1 MSTPKTPLVA
11 LAILALAAGLC
22 VAAVDEEARSILE
35 ESGVTAGLVVH
46 LGVGDGELAAALR
59 ADGDYLVQ
67 GLAVDRET
75 VRRARGAIREQG
87 VYGSVSVRR
96 FDGRHLPYVDNLV
109 NLLVVGDQFEVTR
122 EEMLRVLAPGGVLVD
137 LTEEPFR
144 ITGKRWPG
152 DIDDWTHFLHGPD
165 NNARSDDERVGP
177 PTSIQWVAGP
187 KWMRSHEQ
195 LASVSAVAVAH
206 GRLFTI
212 VDEAPLDSVRFPAQW
227 KLVARDAFNG
237 RLLWKRDVGPW
248 VDHLRHFRSGPA
260 HLPRRLTAV
269 EDRVYVTLGL
279 AAPVS
284 VLDADT
290 GETVRVLSGTE
301 YAEEISVVGG
311 RLYLAVGTSEVHRRG
326 GGLSER
332 GEPGPSDFRCIMAL
346 DRGSGK
352 LLWRKDFGEDN
363 ALLPLTMTVRNGRV
377 FYQDLDGVGAL
388 DAGTGEELWKTPRPT
403 MARRMSFSAPTVVA
417 TDEVLLCADRRPKED
432 SDDPQFAPADDRVE
446 WGVHGWSTNGF
457 SRNWRSELTAYDA
470 ATGEE
475 LWSQPAQELYN
486 AAVDV
491 MVMEDLVYTNRG
503 AFDLKT
509 GQPVSLPRG
518 RSIGLKAGTHHRCY
532 RNKAAGDEVFIG
544 GAGID
549 TRNLTTGDMIRNSW
563 IRGSCQLGIVP
574 ANGMLYAPPHPCG
587 CAQMVKLNGF
597 IATVPGRPEP
607 PPVRERYERGGAR
620 PEADGAAPKGSWPMH
635 RADSSRRSFV
645 ETAIPGELRKMWSVK
660 LPRNA
665 AQPVVVGDAVF
676 VAVSDEHTVYALDA
690 ADGSVKWT
698 HTAGA
703 RVDSSPTFYRGTVIF
718 GSMDGR
724 VTCLRATDGELIWRF
739 CAAPAERLVSIHGQ
753 LESLWPAHGSVLAQ
767 NGALYVTAGRNSFL
781 DGGIVL
787 YKLDPATGAILAKHV
802 ESNVDAATGR
812 QLGRSALC
820 DMDGVSH
827 DLLSGDGRTVF
838 LKHLCY
844 DADLRKLDERVP
856 HLVPIHGFLE
866 EEWFVRSYWFLG
878 TDVAGGWRGWHSSW
892 RETVCGRILCFDDES
907 VYGYGRE
914 HVSGSRRSQHEDSYH
929 LFRSPKTMVK
939 TTGSF
944 NWDERRKQGLPKA
957 PKPTWSDTDSLIV
970 RAVALT
976 PGKLIVA
983 GAVDRRERLSG
994 VLAYEDPE
1002 AALASIKGE
1011 YGVYLQLVS
1020 PESGESISQV
1030 ELDAMP
1036 VHDGLSAAHG
1046 SVFISLENGTVER
1059 WGR

>member
-1 MSTPKTPLVA
+1 MSTPKTPLTA

-22 VAAVDEEARSILE
+22 AASAQEEATSILQA
-35 ESGVTAGLVVH
+35 SGVKAGLIVH
-46 LGVGDGELAAALR
+46 LGCGDGELTAAMCAG
-59 ADGDYLVQ
+59 GDYLVQ
-67 GLAVDRET
+67 GLTVDRET
-75 VRRARGAIREQG
+75 VRRARASIREKG
-87 VYGSVSVRR
+87 VYGSVSVCR
-96 FDGRHLPYVDNLV
+96 FDGRHLPYADNLI
-109 NLLVVGDQFEVTR
+109 NLLAVSDPFDVTR
-122 EEMLRVLAPGGVLVD
+122 AEMLRVLAPGGVLVD
-137 LTEEPFR
+137 LTEDPFR
-144 ITGKRWPG
+144 ITRKERPD

-195 LASVSAVAVAH
+195 LAGVSALAVAG

-212 VDEAPLDSVRFPAQW
+212 VDEAPLDSIRFPAQW

-284 VLDADT
+284 VLDAGT

-326 GGLSER
+326 GGLFER
-332 GEPGPSDFRCIMAL
+332 GEPEPSDFRRIMAL
-346 DRGSGK
+346 DRQTGK
-352 LLWRKDFGEDN
+352 LLWRKDFGQDN

-388 DAGTGEELWKTPRPT
+388 DADTGEELWKTPRPT

-446 WGVHGWSTNGF
+446 WGVHGWSADGF
-457 SRNWRSELTAYDA
+457 SRNWQSELTAYDA
-470 ATGEE
+470 STGEE
-475 LWSQPAQELYN
+475 LWSQPARELYN
-486 AAVDV
+486 AAVDIMAV
-491 MVMEDLVYTNRG
+491 KDFVYTNRG

-509 GQPVSLPRG
+509 GQTVGLPRG
-518 RSIGLKAGTHHRCY
+518 KRIGLKAGTHHRCY
-532 RNKAAGDEVFIG
+532 RNKAACDEVFIG

-549 TRNLTTGDMIRNSW
+549 TQNLTTGDMVRNSW

-574 ANGMLYAPPHPCG
+574 ANGMLYAPPHSCG
-587 CAQMVKLNGF
+587 CAQKVKLNGF
-597 IATVPGRPEP
+597 IAAVPERSEP
-607 PPVRERYERGGAR
+607 APVEACYERGEAR
-620 PEADGAAPKGSWPMH
+620 VEAANAAPVGSWPMH
-635 RADSSRRSFV
+635 RSDGARSSFV
-645 ETAIPGELRKMWSVK
+645 QTSVPDELRKAWSVK

-665 AQPVVVGDAVF
+665 TQPVVVGDTVF
-676 VAVSDEHTVYALDA
+676 VAVPDEHTVYALNA

-698 HTAGA
+698 HTTGA
-703 RVDSSPTFYRGTVIF
+703 RVDSSPTFYRGAVIF
-718 GSMDGR
+718 GAMDGR
-724 VTCLRATDGELIWRF
+724 VTCLRASDGELIWRF
-739 CAAPAERLVSIHGQ
+739 CAAPAERLVSVHGQ
-753 LESLWPAHGSVLAQ
+753 LESLWPVHGSVLVQ

-787 YKLDPATGAILAKHV
+787 YKLDPATGKVLAKHV
-802 ESNVDAATGR
+802 ERNVDPATGR

-827 DLLSGDGRTVF
+827 DLFSGDGRNVF
-838 LKHLCY
+838 LKHLCFNE
-844 DADLRKLDERVP
+844 DLEKLDEQVP

-866 EEWFVRSYWFLG
+866 DEWFVRSYWFLG

-892 RETVCGRILCFDDES
+892 RETVCGRLLCFDDEN

-914 HVSGSRRSQHEDSYH
+914 HISGSRRSQHEDSYH
-929 LFRSPKTMVK
+929 LFGSPKIMVK

-957 PKPTWSDTDSLIV
+957 PRPTWSDTDSLIV
-970 RAVALT
+970 RAMALT

-1011 YGVYLQLVS
+1011 YGVYLRLVS
-1020 PESGESISQV
+1020 PRSGESVSQV
-1030 ELDAMP
+1030 ELHAMP
-1036 VHDGLSAAHG
+1036 VHDGLSAADG
-1046 SVFISLENGTVER
+1046 SIFVSLKNDTVER

>member
-1 MSTPKTPLVA
+1 MSTSKTPVIA
-11 LAILALAAGLC
+11 LTVLALTAGLC
-22 VAAVDEEARSILE
+22 AASVEEEARSILE
-35 ESGVTAGLVVH
+35 TSGFTGGLVIH
-46 LGVGDGELAAALR
+46 LGCGGGGLTAALR
-59 ADGDYLVQ
+59 AGEQYLVQ
-67 GLAVDRET
+67 GLTVDRGA
-75 VRRARGAIREQG
+75 VRRARGIIREKG
-87 VYGSVSVRR
+87 VYGPVSVCR
-96 FDGRHLPYVDNLV
+96 FDGRNLPYVDNLV
-109 NLLVVGDQFEVTR
+109 NLLAVTDPFQVTQ
-122 EEMLRVLAPGGVLVD
+122 EEMLRVLAPGGVLID
-137 LTEEPFR
+137 LTAEPFQVTR
-144 ITGKRWPG
+144 KKRPG

-165 NNARSDDERVGP
+165 NNARSEDARVGP

-195 LASVSAVAVAH
+195 LASVSALAVAR

-212 VDEAPLDSVRFPAQW
+212 VDEAPLDSIRFPAQW

-237 RLLWKRDVGPW
+237 RLLWKRDIGPW

-269 EDRVYVTLGL
+269 GDRVYVTLGL

-284 VLDADT
+284 VLDAAT
-290 GETVRVLSGTE
+290 GETVQVLSGTE
-301 YAEEISVVGG
+301 YTEEISVVGD

-326 GGLSER
+326 GGLFER
-332 GEPGPSDFRCIMAL
+332 GEPDPSDFRCIMAL
-346 DRGSGK
+346 DRGSGR
-352 LLWRKDFGEDN
+352 LLWRKDFGGDN
-363 ALLPLTMTVRNGRV
+363 ALLPLTMTVRNRRV

-388 DAGTGEELWKTPRPT
+388 DAATGEELWQTPRPT

-432 SDDPQFAPADDRVE
+432 SDDPQYAPAERRVE

-549 TRNLTTGDMIRNSW
+549 TRNLTTGEMIRNSW

-597 IATVPGRPEP
+597 IAAVPERPKP
-607 PPVRERYERGGAR
+607 PPIEQRFQRDEAR
-620 PEADGAAPKGSWPMH
+620 APAADPAPDGSWPMH
-635 RADSSRRSFV
+635 RADSARSSCV
-645 ETAIPGELRKMWSVK
+645 ETRVPDELRKVWSVK
-660 LPRNA
+660 LPANA
-665 AQPVVVGDAVF
+665 TQPVLVGGTVF
-676 VAVSDEHTVYALDA
+676 VAVPDEHTVYALDA

-703 RVDSSPTFYRGTVIF
+703 RVDSSPSFYRGTVIF

-724 VTCLRATDGELIWRF
+724 VTCLRASDGELVWRF
-739 CAAPAERLVSIHGQ
+739 FAAPAERLVSVHGQ
-753 LESLWPAHGSVLAQ
+753 FESLWPVHGSVLVQ

-781 DGGIVL
+781 DGGIIL
-787 YKLDPATGAILAKHV
+787 YKLDPATGEVLAKHV
-802 ESNVDAATGR
+802 ESNVDPETGE

-827 DLLSGDGRTVF
+827 DLLSGDGRNVF
-838 LKHLCY
+838 LKHLCFNE
-844 DADLRKLDERVP
+844 DLRKLKEQVP

-866 EEWFVRSYWFLG
+866 EEWWVRSYWFLG

-892 RETVCGRILCFDDES
+892 RETTCGRLLCFDDEN

-914 HVSGSRRSQHEDSYH
+914 HISGSRRSQHEDSYH
-929 LFRSPKTMVK
+929 LFGSPKTMVK
-939 TTGSF
+939 TTSSF
-944 NWDERRKQGLPKA
+944 NWNERRKQGLPKA
-957 PKPTWSDTDSLIV
+957 PKPNWSDGDSLIV
-970 RAVALT
+970 RGMALT
-976 PGKLIVA
+976 PETLIVA
-983 GAVDRRERLSG
+983 GAVDRRKRVNGL
-994 VLAYEDPE
+994 LAYEDPE
-1002 AALASIKGE
+1002 AALASIDGE
-1011 YGVYLQLVS
+1011 YGVYLRQVS
-1020 PESGESISQV
+1020 PEGGETISESQ
-1030 ELDAMP
+1030 LDAMP
-1036 VHDGLSAAHG
+1036 VHDGLSVADG
-1046 SVFISLENGTVER
+1046 SVFISLNNGAVER